1 MLSLTSE
8 LDRSYESQSSPS
20 IYLSPNESLIDL
32 QTMVQEFD
40 EINNQLFIDGK
51 QDFSFQSNGKKRNSE

>member
-1 MLSLTSE
+1 MKCTIPTSPSDEQMLSLTSD

-51 QDFSFQSNGKKRNSE
+51 